1 VLGYSP
7 LEGCGIRVQEQDG
20 GADKSLAHVGR
31 RVVRRMPGAV
41 GFITRFK
48 RLKSNYYMRLG
59 RARGLQLILREKCCT
74 DYSQREHR
82 RPVSTGSC
90 SFFLVT
96 RILSFS
102 LRCSWHSALSVTPTG
117 TPIYNCFLVAL
128 GLDGIWH
135 FPFFWK
141 QQHLGIFPSMPKP
154 VLGCRFLCE
163 IAKKSI
169 V

>member
-1 VLGYSP
+1 MLGYSP
-7 LEGCGIRVQEQDG
+7 LEGCGIQVQEQDG
-20 GADKSLAHVGR
+20 GADQSLAHVGR

-59 RARGLQLILREKCCT
+59 RTRRLQLILREKCCT

-90 SFFLVT
+90 SFSLAM

-102 LRCSWHSALSVTPTG
+102 LRCSWHSARFRNTYRDSNLQKLLGSVRFRWNLALS
-117 TPIYNCFLVAL
+117 FLLEAVKSGHFSQHANTCA
-128 GLDGIWH
+128 GL
-135 FPFFWK
+135 
-141 QQHLGIFPSMPKP
+141 
-154 VLGCRFLCE
+154 
-163 IAKKSI
+163 
-169 V
+169 

>member
-7 LEGCGIRVQEQDG
+7 LEGCGIQVQEQDG

-48 RLKSNYYMRLG
+48 RLKSNYYYMRLG

-96 RILSFS
+96 RILPFS
-102 LRCSWHSALSVTPTG
+102 LRCSWHSARFRNTYRNSNLQLLLGSVRFRWNLALS
-117 TPIYNCFLVAL
+117 FLLEAAPSGHFSQHANTCA
-128 GLDGIWH
+128 GL
-135 FPFFWK
+135 
-141 QQHLGIFPSMPKP
+141 
-154 VLGCRFLCE
+154 
-163 IAKKSI
+163 
-169 V
+169 